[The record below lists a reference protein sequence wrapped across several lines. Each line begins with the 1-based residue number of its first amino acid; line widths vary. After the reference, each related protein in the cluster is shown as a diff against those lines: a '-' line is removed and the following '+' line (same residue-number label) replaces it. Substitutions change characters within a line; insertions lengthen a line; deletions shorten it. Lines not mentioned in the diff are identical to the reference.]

1 MKGINAA
8 KARAALLGSGE
19 KNGIIKKLL
28 IYFLLIP
35 LGFICLYPVLYMFI
49 NSLLSAEDL
58 VDPAVT
64 WVPSTLSFDNYIMAF
79 KTLDFV
85 PSFLMSVF
93 MSVIPAILQTLATS
107 LTGFG
112 LARFNFKGKKLW
124 IVLVVLTFVIPTAVM
139 EIPQYIM
146 FDQYHLLKTPF
157 VVFLPALT
165 GQGLKSAI
173 FILIFY
179 AFFRSYPISFD
190 EAAELDGAGKL
201 RIYYT
206 IAMPAAKGAIVLCFL
221 FSMVWYWNETDLLSL
236 FSPNLSTLPRVLSEF
251 ANKFTELYANGSAT
265 ASGTGGGIGSVNEAI
280 TLAGTCL
287 SVIPMLVMYLF
298 LQRQFVESVERSGI
312 TGE

>member
-173 FILIFY
+173 FVLIFY

-236 FSPNLSTLPRVLSEF
+236 FSPNISTLPRVLSEF
-251 ANKFTELYANGSAT
+251 ANKFTELYANGSTT
-265 ASGTGGGIGSVNEAI
+265 ASGAGGGIGSVNEAI

>member
-221 FSMVWYWNETDLLSL
+221 FSMVWYWNETDMLSL

>member
-93 MSVIPAILQTLATS
+93 MSVMPAILQTLATS

-157 VVFLPALT
+157 VFFLPALT

>member
-173 FILIFY
+173 FVLIFY

-236 FSPNLSTLPRVLSEF
+236 FSPNISTLPRVLSEF
-251 ANKFTELYANGSAT
+251 ANKFTELYAIGSTT
-265 ASGTGGGIGSVNEAI
+265 ASGAGGGIGSVNEAI

>member
-173 FILIFY
+173 FVLIFY

-236 FSPNLSTLPRVLSEF
+236 FSPNISTLPRVLSEF
-251 ANKFTELYANGSAT
+251 ANKFTELYANGSTT
-265 ASGTGGGIGSVNEAI
+265 ASGAGGCIGSVNEAI

>member
-157 VVFLPALT
+157 VFFLPALT

>member
-1 MKGINAA
+1 MKRINAA
-8 KARAALLGSGE
+8 KARSALLGSGE

-35 LGFICLYPVLYMFI
+35 LGFICLYPILYMFI

-112 LARFNFKGKKLW
+112 LARFDFKGKKLW
-124 IVLVVLTFVIPTAVM
+124 IVLVVLTFVVPTAVM

-173 FILIFY
+173 FVLIFY
-179 AFFRSYPISFD
+179 AFFQSYPISFD

-236 FSPNLSTLPRVLSEF
+236 FSPNINTLPRVLSEF
-251 ANKFTELYANGSAT
+251 ANKFTELYANSSTA